1 MFVNIINSFGSP
13 DHWHSLQ
20 HIRAA
25 CAGTELL
32 VELILDIHVNNLGT
46 LFVLV
51 SKCLYVSV
59 DMCRSA
65 QTAHTM
71 AKGCPHIINKL

>member
-1 MFVNIINSFGSP
+1 MFVKIINSFGSP

-46 LFVLV
+46 LFV
-51 SKCLYVSV
+51 
-59 DMCRSA
+59 RGPRFPSA
-65 QTAHTM
+65 STFQLTCAGLLNRPTRWPKDAH
-71 AKGCPHIINKL
+71 I